1 MAWIYVVATI
11 VLTVYSQLVVK
22 WRVLRRGALPAG
34 LRGKLDFFTHLLV
47 NPWILSA
54 VGATFIA
61 ALAWM
66 AAMSRLPLSL
76 SYPFVVGLTFLGI
89 VFFSGVFFHEAITV
103 PKLAGAVLII
113 TGLIV
118 GSAL

>member
-22 WRVLRRGALPAG
+22 WRVLRRGAFPAG
-34 LRGKLDFFTHLLV
+34 LRGKLDFFTHLLI

-54 VGATFIA
+54 AGATFLA

-76 SYPFVVGLTFLGI
+76 SYPFVVGLTFVGI
-89 VFFSGVFFHEAITV
+89 VLFSGLLFHEAITA
-103 PKLAGAVLII
+103 PKIAGAALVIA
-113 TGLIV
+113 GLVV